1 MRRFAPT
8 YEHMFVE
15 DEETAEPEP
24 EPSKHL
30 TQRSVSSSA
39 NSQEEETYSPN
50 KKIRRQA
57 REVIEVGTE
66 DLPGSDFSAH
76 FARRQEIKEAEKEN
90 DSQSQ
95 NLLDDDAD
103 PDDNSGN
110 HDDADEA
117 LSDEATD

>member
-1 MRRFAPT
+1 M
-8 YEHMFVE
+8 YVE
-15 DEETAEPEP
+15 GEKPAEPEP
-24 EPSKHL
+24 DPTKNL
-30 TQRSVSSSA
+30 PQRYVSSSA
-39 NSQEEETYSPN
+39 QEEETYSSPK

-76 FARRQEIKEAEKEN
+76 FARGREAKDAKKEN

-103 PDDNSGN
+103 PDDNNGN
-110 HDDADEA
+110 HNDADEA